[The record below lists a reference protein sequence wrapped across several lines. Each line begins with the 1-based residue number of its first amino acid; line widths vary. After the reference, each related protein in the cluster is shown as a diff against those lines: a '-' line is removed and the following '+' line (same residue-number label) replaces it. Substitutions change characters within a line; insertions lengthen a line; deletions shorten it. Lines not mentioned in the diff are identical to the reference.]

1 MFYFGGL
8 CGCSANVYEKY
19 RNTELDMRVFSFHE
33 KIIIISGTSPISRLG
48 GTGITTCG
56 I

>member
-1 MFYFGGL
+1 MAVVLMFTKNIGI
-8 CGCSANVYEKY
+8 
-19 RNTELDMRVFSFHE
+19 NTELDMRVFSCYE
-33 KIIIISGTSPISRLG
+33 KIIIISGTSSISRLS